1 MKVFKMM
8 QEKLKVPRELLD
20 TEGIWVSGLGDNLL
34 RHACRHGWSELVRE
48 LVENQKM
55 DVNKRRGPFSLTPLM
70 LAAGND
76 RVDIATILLDA
87 PNIDTELRRGPGT
100 ALHWAVRQHSVEMV
114 KLLLSRGADG
124 GAVDAQGRSV
134 LEAAAWYI
142 KYPHYRDEAKPVV
155 KFLAKEACLRVTQ
168 QVLVWVEEDPDT
180 LEVCQ
185 EARRQPRRLED
196 LARVA
201 AWKTPITLRRRL
213 LPKPL
218 RKFVNFEEN

>member
-1 MKVFKMM
+1 MM

-20 TEGIWVSGLGDNLL
+20 TEGIWGSRSGENLL
-34 RHACRHGWSELVRE
+34 QHACRHGWSALVKE

-55 DVNKRRGPFSLTPLM
+55 DVNKCRGPFSPTPLM

-76 RVDIATILLDA
+76 RVDIANILLDA
-87 PNIDTELRRGPGT
+87 SNIDTEQRRGPGT
-100 ALHWAVRQHSVEMV
+100 ALHWAAIRENSVEMF
-114 KLLLSRGADG
+114 KLLLSRGSDG
-124 GAVDAQGRSV
+124 GAVDDQGRSV
-134 LEAAAWYI
+134 LEAAAWNI
-142 KYPHYRDEAKPVV
+142 KYFHLPQYRDEAKPVV
-155 KFLAKEACLRVTQ
+155 KFLAQEACLRVTQ
-168 QVLVWVEEDPDT
+168 QVLDWVAGDPDT

>member
-1 MKVFKMM
+1 MM
-8 QEKLKVPRELLD
+8 QEKLQVPRELLD
-20 TEGIWVSGLGDNLL
+20 GEGIWGSRLGDNLL
-34 RHACRHGWSELVRE
+34 HHACRHGWSALVRE

-55 DVNKRRGPFSLTPLM
+55 DVNKLLGPFSATPLM
-70 LAAGND
+70 LAAGNG

-100 ALHWAVRQHSVEMV
+100 ALHWALRQPSVEMF

-124 GAVDAQGRSV
+124 GAVGDHGLSV
-134 LEAAAWYI
+134 LEIAAREVL
-142 KYPHYRDEAKPVV
+142 YPWFRDGAKPVV
-155 KFLAKEACLRVTQ
+155 KFLAKEACVQVTQ
-168 QVLVWVEEDPDT
+168 KVLEWVAEDPDT

-201 AWKTPITLRRRL
+201 AWKTPITLRRSL
-213 LPKPL
+213 LPKPV

>member
-34 RHACRHGWSELVRE
+34 HHACRHGWSELVTE
-48 LVENQKM
+48 
-55 DVNKRRGPFSLTPLM
+55 

-100 ALHWAVRQHSVEMV
+100 ALHGAAIRENSVQMF

-168 QVLVWVEEDPDT
+168 KVLDWVAEDPDT

-218 RKFVNFEEN
+218 RKSVNFEEN

>member
-1 MKVFKMM
+1 MM
-8 QEKLKVPRELLD
+8 QEKLQVPRELLD
-20 TEGIWVSGLGDNLL
+20 MEGIWGSRLDDNLL
-34 RHACRHGWSELVRE
+34 HHACRHGWSALVRE

-55 DVNKRRGPFSLTPLM
+55 DVNKMRGPFSPTPLM
-70 LAAGND
+70 LAAANG

-100 ALHWAVRQHSVEMV
+100 ALHWALRQPSVEMF
-114 KLLLSRGADG
+114 KLLLCRGADG
-124 GAVDAQGRSV
+124 GAVGDQGRSV
-134 LEAAAWYI
+134 LELAASKVLYDL
-142 KYPHYRDEAKPVV
+142 YPWLRDEAKRVV
-155 KFLAKEACLRVTQ
+155 KFLAKEACLQVTQ
-168 QVLVWVEEDPDT
+168 KVLEWVAEDPDT

-201 AWKTPITLRRRL
+201 AWKTPITLRRSL
-213 LPKPL
+213 LPKPV